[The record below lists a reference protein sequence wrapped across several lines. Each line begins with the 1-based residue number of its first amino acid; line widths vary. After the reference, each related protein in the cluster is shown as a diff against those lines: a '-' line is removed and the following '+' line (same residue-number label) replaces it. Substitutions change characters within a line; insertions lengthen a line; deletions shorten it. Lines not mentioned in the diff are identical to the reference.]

1 MKTHE
6 NADSDRAHVD
16 FCWETGYRNFPKTF
30 SDTVIN
36 YNPFMAWRAGFREGV
51 KMTLDNGL
59 KVPPQE
65 IEKRIWWHNIHR
77 LGIWSTIG
85 SHVENGLFAVY
96 GARLGTYLTNCT
108 DWDHI
113 QVRDFESLRELYNEQ
128 CKQYEDGVGL
138 EQEVKRLGTELKN
151 QLGFNY
157 PYLDESMSKYV
168 LNLYEQTIDL
178 AKTYYRTTDDL

>member
-6 NADSDRAHVD
+6 NADSERAQVD

-36 YNPFMAWRAGFREGV
+36 FNPFMAWRAGFREGV
-51 KMTLDNGL
+51 KMTLDGGL

-65 IEKRIWWHNIHR
+65 IEKRVWWHNMHR
-77 LGIWSTIG
+77 LRMWSTIG
-85 SHVENGLFAVY
+85 SHVENGLFAIY

-128 CKQYEDGVGL
+128 CKQHEDGSGL
-138 EQEVKRLGTELKN
+138 EQEVKHLGNEIKN
-151 QLGFNY
+151 QLGIDY
-157 PYLDESMSKYV
+157 PYLDKQMSKYTV
-168 LNLYEQTIDL
+168 DLYNEAINMGT
-178 AKTYYRTTDDL
+178 TYYSQTYV